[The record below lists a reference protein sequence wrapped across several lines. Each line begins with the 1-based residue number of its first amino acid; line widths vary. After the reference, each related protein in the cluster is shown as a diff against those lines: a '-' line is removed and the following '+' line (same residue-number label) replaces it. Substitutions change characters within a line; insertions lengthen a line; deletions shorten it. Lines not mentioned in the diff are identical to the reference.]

1 MFDPSFIK
9 LKYVFLKVQVFQNY
23 VIIKKVQVFESASFS
38 KITSLLKKYK
48 FLKVQVFQNYVIIK
62 KVQVF
67 ESIFKS
73 FLCHYYIIP
82 VLSHCYY

>member
-23 VIIKKVQVFESASFS
+23 VIIKKVRVFESAS
-38 KITSLLKKYK
+38 

-62 KVQVF
+62 KVRVF

-73 FLCHYYIIP
+73 FLCLYYTVR